1 MGNRN
6 QSCSDSEHMD
16 EGPQRAQHSYHET
29 QGFPGGSVVKN
40 PLVVQ
45 EMQEMWV

>member
-16 EGPQRAQHSYHET
+16 EGPQRVQHSCHVT
-29 QGFPGGSVVKN
+29 WGFPDSSVVKN
-40 PLVVQ
+40 PPAME